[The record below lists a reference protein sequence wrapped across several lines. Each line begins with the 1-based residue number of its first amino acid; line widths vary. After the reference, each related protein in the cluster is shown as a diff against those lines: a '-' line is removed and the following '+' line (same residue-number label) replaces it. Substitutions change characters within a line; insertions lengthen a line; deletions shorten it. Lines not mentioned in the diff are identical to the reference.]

1 MRMRILI
8 LWLVLAGF
16 SVSAQRKMTPTDA
29 FRVTGKVKK
38 ESRFTVSQLDSFPQ
52 TALKDQVIYNHKGET
67 KDTIKNLKGV
77 LLTEVLKNT
86 TFVYDKPKDLS
97 EFYLVCI
104 ASDGYKVVFSW
115 NELYNTDIG
124 KTVYL
129 LTQIDGKPLKD
140 IEQRMVLLCV
150 ADFKSGRRYVKS
162 LDRIEVK
169 RVE

>member
-1 MRMRILI
+1 M
-8 LWLVLAGF
+8 LAGF

-29 FRVTGKVKK
+29 FRVVGKVKK
-38 ESRFTVSQLDSFPQ
+38 ESRFTLSQLDSFTQ
-52 TALKDQVIYNHKGET
+52 TELEDQIIYNHKGEA
-67 KDTIKNLKGV
+67 KDTIRNLRGV
-77 LLTEVLKNT
+77 LLTTVLANT
-86 TFVYDKPKDLS
+86 AFVYDKPKELS
-97 EFYLVCI
+97 EFYLVCV
-104 ASDGYKVVFSW
+104 AADGYKVVFSW

-124 KTVYL
+124 KSVYL

-140 IEQRMVLLCV
+140 LEQRIVLLCV

>member
-1 MRMRILI
+1 M
-8 LWLVLAGF
+8 
-16 SVSAQRKMTPTDA
+16 
-29 FRVTGKVKK
+29 
-38 ESRFTVSQLDSFPQ
+38 
-52 TALKDQVIYNHKGET
+52 
-67 KDTIKNLKGV
+67 
-77 LLTEVLKNT
+77 
-86 TFVYDKPKDLS
+86 
-97 EFYLVCI
+97 VCI

-140 IEQRMVLLCV
+140 LEQRMVLCV

>member
-1 MRMRILI
+1 ML
-8 LWLVLAGF
+8 LWLLLAGF
-16 SVSAQRKMTPTDA
+16 SVSAQRKITPTNL
-29 FRVTGKVKK
+29 FRVTGKVKT
-38 ESRFTVSQLDSFPQ
+38 ERTYSVRQLDSFPQ
-52 TALKDQVIYNHKGET
+52 VALKDQIIYNHKGEV

-77 LLTEVLKNT
+77 LLTTVLENT
-86 TFVYDKPKDLS
+86 VLLHDKPKDLS
-97 EFYLVCI
+97 EFYFVCV

-124 KTVYL
+124 KSVYL

-140 IEQRMVLLCV
+140 IEQRMVLLSV

-169 RVE
+169 RAE